1 MHLRLPQDQ
10 VNRRFAAITHAR
22 FQQGLRRYWHV
33 GANGQVRAQ
42 SLLWLFCWA
51 KTGQNS
57 ETVAE
62 QARQA
67 FEPLFGRPYA
77 WFEARIS
84 HEYAR
89 SARYASGDLEA
100 ELAAKLR

>member
-1 MHLRLPQDQ
+1 MKLQLSPDQ
-10 VNRRFAAITHAR
+10 ARRQLAVITHAQ
-22 FQQGLRRYWHV
+22 FQQGLERHWQV
-33 GANGQVRAQ
+33 GADRQVRAQ
-42 SLLWLFCWA
+42 SILWLFCWA

-57 ETVAE
+57 ETAAE

-67 FEPLFGRPYA
+67 FQTLFGRPYA
-77 WFEARIS
+77 WFEARIP

-89 SARYASGDLEA
+89 SGRYATGDLEA